1 MLRAA
6 LGLLALA
13 AGVALLSGALR
24 PRGRSALRGRLRAI
38 GASGTLAAAAVGA
51 MATLAVQSSSLV
63 IIGLL
68 AAADAEALPLPAVFA
83 AVVGANVGTAIVP
96 QLLSWQPP
104 LALVGLLAL
113 PAVALWLWPRAARLG
128 RALAGALS
136 IYAGL
141 DLIASAVQAAAAPGI
156 LAGVGAHAPLAAY
169 AAGAVSTAVLFSSA
183 LTVGTAERLA
193 QAGVVPLAAA
203 LAFVLGANVGTTAD
217 VLVAAGPCRRRG
229 RMTALFHLL
238 FNLLGSV
245 AALPLVA
252 VAARLLDAAAM
263 PPGAAVAH
271 FHAAFNAAAALVA
284 LPLAGPLARW
294 AGARASSL
302 RP

>member
-24 PRGRSALRGRLRAI
+24 PRGRWALRGPLRAG
-38 GASGTLAAAAVGA
+38 GASATLAAAAAGA
-51 MATLAVQSSSLV
+51 LATLAVQSSSLV

-68 AAADAEALPLPAVFA
+68 AAADAETLPLPAVFA
-83 AVVGANVGTAIVP
+83 AVVGANVGTAMVP

-113 PAVALWLWPRAARLG
+113 PVAALWLWPRAARLG

-141 DLIASAVQAAAAPGI
+141 DLIASAVQAAAPGI
-156 LAGVGAHAPLAAY
+156 LTAVGVHAPLAAY
-169 AAGAVSTAVLFSSA
+169 AAGAASTAVLFSST

-217 VLVAAGPCRRRG
+217 VLVAAGPCRGRG

-238 FNLLGSV
+238 FNLLGSL

-252 VAARLLDAAAM
+252 LAARLLDAAAV
-263 PPGAAVAH
+263 PPAAAVAH

-294 AGARASSL
+294 AGARASTL